1 MKRLAQTLIL
11 ALALGAQL
19 GHANP
24 MFAREPSVD
33 APVLL
38 AAAPG
43 LSGPY
48 GRTVLLALPSGGGT
62 HIGFILNRP
71 TEVSVSAV
79 LPEVA
84 AAEEVA
90 TPVFAGG
97 PHLSRTLIA
106 LTLAPQSPTEDSV
119 EVLPGLHM
127 AFGKEEAAR
136 VATRFAK
143 RTRFF
148 AGLVAWEGG
157 ELQAELRAG
166 AWHVFEPDLDVV
178 IGGSADTL
186 WQRLLERMHTLVA
199 MR

>member
-1 MKRLAQTLIL
+1 MT
-11 ALALGAQL
+11 
-19 GHANP
+19 H
-24 MFAREPSVD
+24 AREPSVD
-33 APVLL
+33 QAPMLL

-43 LSGPY
+43 LAGPY
-48 GRTVLLALPSGGGT
+48 ERTVLLALPSGNGT

-71 TEVSVSAV
+71 TTVSVAAV

-84 AAEEVA
+84 AAEQVA
-90 TPVFAGG
+90 TPVFVGG

-106 LTLAPQSPTEDSV
+106 LTLSPQSPTEDSV

-127 AFGKEEAAR
+127 AFGNEEAAR
-136 VATRFAK
+136 VAARFAK

-157 ELQAELRAG
+157 ELRAELRAG
-166 AWHVFEPDLDVV
+166 AWHALEPDIDIV

-186 WQRLLERMHTLVA
+186 WQRILERMHTLVA
-199 MR
+199 LR